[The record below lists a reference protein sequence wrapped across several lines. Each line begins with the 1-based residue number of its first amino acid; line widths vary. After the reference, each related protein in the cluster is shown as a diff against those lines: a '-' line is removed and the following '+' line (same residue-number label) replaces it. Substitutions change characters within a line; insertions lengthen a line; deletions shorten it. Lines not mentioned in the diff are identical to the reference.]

1 MKKILLVLA
10 LIGMLAFLFGGCNFT
25 TPGGNGGAEGEGEG
39 EGEEEVV
46 RVVMVELFV
55 APTCSHCPTAKEY
68 MARLLDEYGFDKLV
82 VLEEYAWDYGQYT
95 GWATPETISR
105 FYEYVNN
112 SDSDGGTPDAYFNGL
127 NEHVGHNDSSY
138 YKYKLAI
145 MDELDKPAKIAI
157 SASYNVDGS
166 TVSIEGNIK
175 NISSETLSNIV
186 VSAMIYEDSVSLG
199 SYTANHVVRDIVTP
213 EESGQIIESLSTGA
227 THEFSL
233 VTGPLN
239 YVKYMSNIHV
249 VVYVQA
255 PFSPTKEILQ
265 ALYVE

>member
-1 MKKILLVLA
+1 MKKILIILA
-10 LIGMLAFLFGGCNFT
+10 LIVMLAFLFIGCDVT
-25 TPGGNGGAEGEGEG
+25 TPGGSGGAEGEGEE
-39 EGEEEVV
+39 EGT

-82 VLEEYAWDYGQYT
+82 VLEEYAWNYGQYT

-105 FYEYVNN
+105 FYDYVDN

-127 NEHVGHNDSSY
+127 NEHVGHNYCSY

-145 MDELDKPAKIAI
+145 MDELEKPAKVSI
-157 SASYNVDGS
+157 SASYNVNGS

-186 VSAMIYEDSVSLG
+186 VSAMIYEDSVALG

-213 EESGQIIESLSTGA
+213 EESGQIIESLSTGV

-249 VVYVQA
+249 VVFVQA
-255 PFSPTKEILQ
+255 PGTSTKEILQ
-265 ALYVE
+265 ALYLE

>member
-10 LIGMLAFLFGGCNFT
+10 LIGMLAFLFSGCDFT
-25 TPGGNGGAEGEGEG
+25 TPGGNGGAEGEGEDD
-39 EGEEEVV
+39 EEIV

-82 VLEEYAWDYGQYT
+82 VLEEYAWNYGQYT

-105 FYEYVNN
+105 FYEYVDN
-112 SDSDGGTPDAYFNGL
+112 SDSDGDTPDAYFNGL
-127 NEHVGHNDSSY
+127 NEHVGHNYCSY

-145 MDELDKPAKIAI
+145 MDELEKPAKVSI
-157 SASYNVDGS
+157 SASYNVNGS

-175 NISSETLSNIV
+175 NISSEALSNIV
-186 VSAMIYEDSVSLG
+186 VSAMVYEDSVALG

-227 THEFSL
+227 SYEFSL

-249 VVYVQA
+249 VVFVQA
-255 PFSPTKEILQ
+255 PGTSTKEILQ
-265 ALYVE
+265 ALYLE

>member
-1 MKKILLVLA
+1 MKKTLLILA
-10 LIGMLAFLFGGCNFT
+10 LIGMLTFLFIGCDVT
-25 TPGGNGGAEGEGEG
+25 TPGGNGGTEGEGEG
-39 EGEEEVV
+39 DGEEEVT

-55 APTCSHCPTAKEY
+55 APTCTYCPTAKEY

-82 VLEEYAWDYGQYT
+82 VLEEYAWNYGQYT

-127 NEHVGHNDSSY
+127 NEHVGHNNSSY

-199 SYTANHVVRDIVTP
+199 NYTANHVVRDIITP
-213 EESGQIIESLSTGA
+213 EESGQIIESLLTETSY
-227 THEFSL
+227 EFSL
-233 VTGPLN
+233 VTSPLN

-249 VVYVQA
+249 VVFVQA
-255 PFSPTKEILQ
+255 PGTSTKEILQ
-265 ALYVE
+265 ALYLE